1 MRKQTFKRVVLEVVE
16 EIVRG
21 YRTERVVIHAR
32 MVAKRLVRM
41 GLIRN
46 LRGGDVRRISMI
58 IARTLG
64 DPYPE
69 KAQGRLIYVLN
80 REEALRRLSHVR
92 AN

>member
-1 MRKQTFKRVVLEVVE
+1 MRKQILKRAVAEVVAD
-16 EIVRG
+16 IIQG

-41 GLIRN
+41 GLIRD

-58 IARTLG
+58 IARMLG